1 MNKKGFT
8 LIEMMVVI
16 AIIAVLVSIMIPTV
30 TSATTKAEAAADA
43 SNLRSVLGFMN
54 SELGTGVK
62 IDDAVAKAMHPES
75 KLNPG
80 ATLQV
85 LYTTPG
91 FIKVYYVNASGY
103 YGLEYLSEVAEN
115 GSSTKPI
122 AKPADAGTW
131 YQAGAGK
138 VTE

>member
-8 LIEMMVVI
+8 LIEMLVVI
-16 AIIAVLVSIMIPTV
+16 AIIAVLVSVIIPTV
-30 TSATTKAEAAADA
+30 TSATTRAEAAADA
-43 SNLRSVLGFMN
+43 ANLRSVLGFMN

-80 ATLQV
+80 AQLQV
-85 LYTTPG
+85 LYTDPG
-91 FIKVYYVNASGY
+91 FIKVYYVKGTEY
-103 YGLEYLSEVAEN
+103 YGLAYLADVAEN
-115 GSSTKPI
+115 GSSDKPITKP
-122 AKPADAGTW
+122 ATAGTW
-131 YQAGAGK
+131 YQAGA